1 MNGSRVGAAGFSLIE
16 WLVVLSVLAVVATMA
31 MPSLA
36 DLARRRRLEGASA
49 ELAADLRLAR
59 AQAQRLHEA
68 TRVSFFARI
77 NGDSDGDCYVV
88 HTGEESACRCTVG
101 GATACTDGAVALKT
115 VRLVASTGPSLQAN
129 VASMLFDP
137 RNGTNARAGTVAL
150 VDASG
155 RGINQVVN
163 VMGRVRSCSPQGAVP
178 GYRPC

>member
-1 MNGSRVGAAGFSLIE
+1 MRFWMGPRAEAAGFSLIE
-16 WLVVLSVLAVVATMA
+16 LLVVLSVLAVVATLA

-36 DLARRRRLEGASA
+36 DLARRRGLEGAAA

-59 AQAQRLHEA
+59 AEAQRLHEA
-68 TRVSFFARI
+68 TRVSFYSRR
-77 NGDSDGDCYVV
+77 DGDCYVV
-88 HTGEESACRCTVG
+88 HTGGENACPCGTA
-101 GATACTDGAVALKT
+101 GATACTGEAMALKT
-115 VRLVASTGPSLQAN
+115 VRVAPPTGPSLRAN

-150 VDASG
+150 VDATG
-155 RGINQVVN
+155 RGITEVVN

>member
-1 MNGSRVGAAGFSLIE
+1 MRSLSGSRVGAAGFSLIE
-16 WLVVLSVLAVVATMA
+16 LLVVLSVLAVVATMA
-31 MPSLA
+31 TPSLA
-36 DLARRRRLEGASA
+36 ELARRRSLEGAAA

-68 TRVSFFARI
+68 TRVSFFART
-77 NGDSDGDCYVV
+77 DGDCYVL
-88 HTGEESACRCTVG
+88 HTGGENACRCTMA
-101 GATACTDGAVALKT
+101 GATACIDEAMALKT
-115 VRLVASTGPSLQAN
+115 VRLVASTGPSLRAN

-155 RGINQVVN
+155 RGISQVVN
-163 VMGRVRSCSPQGAVP
+163 VMGRVRSCSPQGTVP